1 MLLDTCQV
9 PKNLFKIYIFQ
20 VAVAKLFLGATA
32 WQFTAI
38 TMDNLYQNESNNIPM
53 YILRCFIVGI
63 IDSFF
68 CCFGAFLATL
78 IEKINK
84 DSCMNIV
91 RKDAYSIL
99 KLWIS
104 ALVVGFFWQL
114 ETDFA
119 NFLASFNNGF
129 KLVSSPE
136 YSVCEIISNLF
147 IFIFIHTLLFF
158 LASRAVNASWAEYI
172 IDLQVGFGGFGFYLA
187 NKLLFFSNKS
197 SIVISLNAGLWTTIA
212 AIIIGIPPIINSWY
226 IRKYVN
232 PVLFEYEDYHDYYHP
247 INDEENDEENN
258 DVFENNVFVVGLIPN
273 ARLL

>member
-1 MLLDTCQV
+1 MLLDTYRT
-9 PKNLFKIYIFQ
+9 PKKLFQIYIFQ
-20 VAVAKLFLGATA
+20 VAIAKLFLGATA

-197 SIVISLNAGLWTTIA
+197 SIVISLNAGFWTTIA

-226 IRKYVN
+226 IRKNVN
-232 PVLFEYEDYHDYYHP
+232 PILFEYEDYHDYHHP
-247 INDEENDEENN
+247 VIDE
-258 DVFENNVFVVGLIPN
+258 ENNVFVVGLIPN
-273 ARLL
+273 SRLL

>member
-38 TMDNLYQNESNNIPM
+38 TMDKLYQNKSNNIPM

-63 IDSFF
+63 IGSFF

-78 IEKINK
+78 IEKRNK
-84 DSCMNIV
+84 DSCINIV
-91 RKDAYSIL
+91 RKDVYSIL
-99 KLWIS
+99 KLWVS

-119 NFLASFNNGF
+119 NYLASFNNGF

-136 YSVCEIISNLF
+136 YSVYEIISNLF

-197 SIVISLNAGLWTTIA
+197 SILISLNAGLWTTIA
-212 AIIIGIPPIINSWY
+212 AIIIGILPIINSWY
-226 IRKYVN
+226 IRRNIDSVI
-232 PVLFEYEDYHDYYHP
+232 FEYEDYHDYHTV
-247 INDEENDEENN
+247 NDE
-258 DVFENNVFVVGLIPN
+258 ENNVFVVGLIPN